1 MITICSLIIH
11 YAYASSISK
20 ARFPSNL
27 LNSFQNKIHK
37 ILFNKNDREY
47 IQNNDIMNLMIGKYD
62 NQYQIYM
69 NQKNGKFNSKDG
81 GHEYVNV
88 LIKQHPIE
96 SNVLIAAYYLN
107 NNLYNNSTTSS
118 TTNNSIPF
126 RFRYYQFID
135 NHQDNTDS
143 DNDDS
148 SSYIRMKIFR
158 PLLHTNQLLKDNAY
172 DLNHYIPFIH
182 DFEELFGCDI
192 GWQRMDLLRSI
203 ITGTSYIY
211 IVHT

>member
-1 MITICSLIIH
+1 MITICSLVIH

-37 ILFNKNDREY
+37 VLFNKNDREY

-62 NQYQIYM
+62 NQYQMYM
-69 NQKNGKFNSKDG
+69 NQKNGKFNSKDA

-107 NNLYNNSTTSS
+107 NNLNNNNATSS

-135 NHQDNTDS
+135 NHDNTDS

-172 DLNHYIPFIH
+172 NLNQYIPSIH